1 MCGILGTIPSVEEK
15 LFKFSLD
22 RLAHRGPDGY
32 GVWADADLITLGH
45 RRLSII
51 DLSEKADQPMIDK
64 SNRFIITYNGE
75 IYNFIEIK
83 KELEELG
90 SVFYTKSDTEV
101 ILNAYRQWGNECLK
115 KFNGMWALAIWDK
128 TEKTLFLSRDRFG
141 KKPLYYTQL
150 YNGTFVFA
158 SEMKAIYP
166 FLKKIQPNLNI
177 NYHFN
182 FQFDYEHTENTV
194 INGIKRIPPGYSAIF
209 KNGRLILNRWWN
221 TLDNLPAIPKKYEEQ
236 VEQWREL
243 FLDSVKIRMR
253 SDVPIGTALSGGLD
267 SSAVFSSMNYLSSKY
282 NNQERQA
289 QDWQNGFCSHFPG
302 SSLDESKWAKIVTDA
317 ANVNLEKIIIDPQ
330 TSNWSINES
339 LYQVEDPYQTL
350 PLPMLETY
358 RGISKKGIKVT
369 IDGHGA
375 DELFIGYGDM
385 PNFFSIKN
393 FKLFSELNLIQESTN
408 TGIYSSNKFF
418 IKYFFIK
425 KMFERILR
433 SSRKFGKPSY
443 HFLRNLYNRKKN
455 ELNLSN
461 YKLTFEDQEH
471 PAYKNFDPFTK
482 NLYKIFHI
490 TILPTLLRNYDRYS
504 MASGVEIRMPFLDHR
519 LVSFTFALPWT
530 SKVGGTYTKRIIRDA
545 LKGIVPEQILTR
557 RDKIGW
563 NAPLHE
569 WFKGPLKKEIET
581 FIQIENLSK
590 QTKNLFEDLQ
600 KKINPNFFDGQELW
614 NLLMPELWKR
624 SLLYKNTEK
633 HK

>member
-1 MCGILGTIPSVEEK
+1 MCGILGTVPSVEEN

-22 RLAHRGPDGY
+22 QLTHRGPDGY
-32 GVWADADLITLGH
+32 GVWSDANLITLGH

-51 DLSEKADQPMIDK
+51 DLSAKANQPMMDT

-101 ILNAYRQWGNECLK
+101 ILNAYRQWGERCFK

-128 TEKTLFLSRDRFG
+128 TEKILFLSRDRFG
-141 KKPLYYTQL
+141 EKPLFYTQL
-150 YNGTFVFA
+150 DNGIFVFA

-166 FLKKIQPNLNI
+166 FLKKVQPNSNI

-182 FQFDYEHTENTV
+182 FLLDYEYTENTV
-194 INGIKRIPPGYSAIF
+194 IDGIKRIPPGYSAIF
-209 KNGRLILNRWWN
+209 KNGRLRLNRWWN
-221 TLDNLPAIPKKYEEQ
+221 TLDNLPVTPKKYEEQ

-243 FLDSVKIRMR
+243 FLDSVRIRMR

-267 SSAVFSSMNYLSSKY
+267 SSAVFSAMHYLSNKY

-317 ANVNLEKIIIDPQ
+317 ANVNLENITIDPQ
-330 TSNWSINES
+330 TSNWSINEA
-339 LYQVEDPYQTL
+339 LYQVEDPYLTL
-350 PLPMLETY
+350 PFPMLETY
-358 RGISKKGIKVT
+358 RSISKKGIKVT
-369 IDGHGA
+369 LDGHGA

-393 FKLFSELNLIQESTN
+393 FKLFNELNLIQESTK

-425 KMFERILR
+425 NMLERILR
-433 SSRKFGKPSY
+433 KFGKTP
-443 HFLRNLYNRKKN
+443 FNILRNLYYRKVIG
-455 ELNLSN
+455 LNLLN
-461 YKLTFEDQEH
+461 HKLTFEDQEH
-471 PAYKNFDPFTK
+471 PVYKNFDSFTK

-519 LVSFTFALPWT
+519 LVCFTFALPWT

-545 LKGIVPEQILTR
+545 LKGIIPEQIRTR

-569 WFKGPLKKEIET
+569 WFKSSLKKEIET
-581 FIQIENLSK
+581 FIQIEKLPK
-590 QTKNLFEDLQ
+590 KIKNLFEDLQ
-600 KKINPNFFDGQELW
+600 KKANPNFLDGQKLW
-614 NLLMPELWKR
+614 SLLMPELWKR
-624 SLLYKNTEK
+624 SLPFKNTEK
-633 HK
+633 YK